1 MVIVNFILNSAMLGL
16 STFTLMT
23 WSGKVMDNTLPILEI
38 ATMSGVGILRYAY
51 SIVLFMAFVSTGVGC
66 TFGCVTRFESKV
78 LKNLGMLPRRTIISF
93 VAIALA
99 MGMSTFGLTALVM
112 QGYGKLGIVGIVI
125 MIIPCLTFI
134 WARNVKGVPTRKE
147 AIEASEQNN

>member
-1 MVIVNFILNSAMLGL
+1 
-16 STFTLMT
+16 
-23 WSGKVMDNTLPILEI
+23 MDSTLPILEI

-66 TFGCVTRFESKV
+66 TFGCVTRFEGKV

-93 VAIALA
+93 AAIALA

-112 QGYGKLGIVGIVI
+112 Q
-125 MIIPCLTFI
+125 
-134 WARNVKGVPTRKE
+134 
-147 AIEASEQNN
+147 ASLVSLVSSL